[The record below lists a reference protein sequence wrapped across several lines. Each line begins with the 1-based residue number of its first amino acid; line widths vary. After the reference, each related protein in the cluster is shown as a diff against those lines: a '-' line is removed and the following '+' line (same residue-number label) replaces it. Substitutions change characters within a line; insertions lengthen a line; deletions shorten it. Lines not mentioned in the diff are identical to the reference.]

1 MKSYVISLNN
11 AIDRRQHICN
21 ELDGL
26 DFDFFDAV
34 TPDQAEQIA
43 NVIGFS
49 FVACLNLSPA
59 EKACFASHVC
69 LWQKMLDENL
79 PFMAIF
85 EDDIYLGD
93 DAKELL
99 NHDDWVSDLIYQQS
113 CDVIKLET
121 FMDKVHLGQGIKL
134 AITYRQLHRLKSR
147 HSGSGG
153 YVLSNKVARLLI
165 DLIKHAGN
173 EGYAPIDHFLFDQYL
188 RKLTIYQINPAL
200 CIQSQ
205 WLEDKVGFASVIEDS
220 RQDYGRQKS
229 KTTFQQAVRRV
240 IKKWYRSVGKRTFF
254 KIIDYK

>member
-49 FVACLNLSPA
+49 FAACLNLSPA

-69 LWQKMLDENL
+69 LWQKMLDENI

-93 DAKELL
+93 DAKQLL
-99 NHDDWVSDLIYQQS
+99 KHDDWVSDLIGQQS
-113 CDVIKLET
+113 CDAIKLET
-121 FMDKVHLGQGIKL
+121 FMDKVHLGKGINL
-134 AITYRQLHRLKSR
+134 ATTYRRLHRLKSM

-153 YVLSNKVARLLI
+153 YILSNKGAGLLL
-165 DLIKHAGN
+165 DLIKQTVDN
-173 EGYAPIDHFLFDQYL
+173 GYDPIDHFLFDQYL

-229 KTTFQQAVRRV
+229 KTTFQQAARRLV
-240 IKKWYRSVGKRTFF
+240 KKWYRSFGKRTFF
-254 KIIDYK
+254 KIIHYK